1 VSPIKWLPTV
11 LTSVAGE
18 PNGYARAQANL
29 SNCPVVCTRDYELQR
44 ADVPANEWD
53 TTETE
58 RLCLVLQA
66 GLTT

>member
-1 VSPIKWLPTV
+1 MAADCLNERCWGTERLRQST
-11 LTSVAGE
+11 GE
-18 PNGYARAQANL
+18 L

-66 GLTT
+66 GLTV